1 MTDLFF
7 RITDLNGEK
16 TLSVREAQD
25 WIKRIESTD
34 GIKQIIIESRPIN
47 SPVYYVA
54 KGTRIF
60 WIIFW
65 LFCFFPLAVLMVFT
79 AGNRVQDKWSP
90 GRYLVTL
97 SNDQRLVIDSAYDF
111 ALQFAQRHE
120 RANVA
125 ATFLAAGREVGEK
138 TEREAQSEYEGW
150 SKKL

>member
-54 KGTRIF
+54 KGTRIL
-60 WIIFW
+60 WIVFW
-65 LFCFFPLAVLMVFT
+65 LFFLP
-79 AGNRVQDKWSP
+79 AGNLNGIHRWESST
-90 GRYLVTL
+90 R
-97 SNDQRLVIDSAYDF
+97 
-111 ALQFAQRHE
+111 
-120 RANVA
+120 
-125 ATFLAAGREVGEK
+125 
-138 TEREAQSEYEGW
+138 
-150 SKKL
+150 